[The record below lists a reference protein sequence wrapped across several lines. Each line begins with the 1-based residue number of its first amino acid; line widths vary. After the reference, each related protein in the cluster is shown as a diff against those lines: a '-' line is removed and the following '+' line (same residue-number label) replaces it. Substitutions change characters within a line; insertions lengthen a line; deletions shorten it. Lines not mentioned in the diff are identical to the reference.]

1 MLYTLEKEMSLA
13 LIIEFFSSLPKLVS
27 LMEKMVNIGEGMKQD
42 SINKELEKYKK
53 EVSEDLAKV
62 LKAKTDEE
70 RKKLSLDLAIKLNR

>member
-1 MLYTLEKEMSLA
+1 MSLA